1 VGKSGAP
8 VTKHKLLPFWMVPC
22 RSAGS
27 AVIASTLKRL
37 ALSPSELLASFTI
50 FTANPEVNM
59 MAACWL
65 HSREAAANA
74 SMRAGISQLHQQVQM
89 QGGIWLQR

>member
-1 VGKSGAP
+1 VS
-8 VTKHKLLPFWMVPC
+8 
-22 RSAGS
+22 SAD
-27 AVIASTLKRL
+27 IASTLQQP
-37 ALSPSELLASFTI
+37 ALLRPQLLTSFTI

-65 HSREAAANA
+65 HVWDAAAKA
-74 SMRAGISQLHQQVQM
+74 FMRAGISQLHQQVQI

>member
-1 VGKSGAP
+1 LFRFTGHV
-8 VTKHKLLPFWMVPC
+8 VFKLFE
-22 RSAGS
+22 A
-27 AVIASTLKRL
+27 
-37 ALSPSELLASFTI
+37 FTI

-65 HSREAAANA
+65 YARDAAAKA

>member
-1 VGKSGAP
+1 VNS
-8 VTKHKLLPFWMVPC
+8 
-22 RSAGS
+22 SD
-27 AVIASTLKRL
+27 IASTLQHP
-37 ALSPSELLASFTI
+37 ALLLPKPLTSFTT

-65 HSREAAANA
+65 HAWDAAAKA
-74 SMRAGISQLHQQVQM
+74 SISAGISQLHRQVQI

>member
-1 VGKSGAP
+1 MSAP
-8 VTKHKLLPFWMVPC
+8 WTSPQRCSNLPCCDPNSSSF
-22 RSAGS
+22 A
-27 AVIASTLKRL
+27 IT
-37 ALSPSELLASFTI
+37 SFTI

-65 HSREAAANA
+65 HAWDAAAKA